1 MGCNK
6 SKHLCAKW
14 LFLFDMR
21 FDRPPLPF
29 VGNKFRWWR
38 QLKPMIEA
46 LPERAIVF
54 DAFGGSFA
62 VSKLIKHFRQD
73 CVCICN
79 DCEMY
84 YRNRLENVADTNRV
98 LDEMRANGGYRCNEK
113 YAKYDP
119 ETEHKLKEIV
129 ATGIDKITLNRAL
142 YVNGHTARTKCPTVN
157 YDENECEHWCDD
169 LVVIDECIDERKA
182 KYYCRS
188 CDLIVLDPP
197 YLKSPKS
204 WGIGDYIDKTKEA
217 RAFCKSV
224 IERNECD
231 VWLFDTPDSDLML
244 SAQRRGGEIVPYA
257 GNRNRQGAKE
267 CLCVIQAKT
276 KQAPIDNQTQPATR
290 TGNLE
295 QHLQL
300 SLPL

>member
-1 MGCNK
+1 
-6 SKHLCAKW
+6 
-14 LFLFDMR
+14 
-21 FDRPPLPF
+21 
-29 VGNKFRWWR
+29 
-38 QLKPMIEA
+38 MIEV

-79 DCEMY
+79 DCDMY
-84 YRNRLENVADTNRV
+84 YRKRLEVVADTNCV
-98 LDEMRANGGYRCNEK
+98 LDEMRSNGAFRIDGK
-113 YAKYDP
+113 YVKYDR
-119 ETEHKLKEIV
+119 ETEDKLKEIV
-129 ATGIDKITLNRAL
+129 STGIDKITCERAL
-142 YVNGHTARTKCPTVN
+142 YVDGHTARAKCPTMN
-157 YDENECEHWCDD
+157 YDERECEHWCDD
-169 LVVIDECIDERKA
+169 LVVIDECLDERKA

-197 YLKSPKS
+197 YLVSPKG

-217 RAFCKSV
+217 RSFCKSV

-231 VWLFDTPDSDLML
+231 VWLFDTPGSDLMQA
-244 SAQRRGGEIVPYA
+244 AQQQGCEIVPYA
-257 GNRNRQGAKE
+257 GNRNRQRAKE
-267 CLCVIQAKT
+267 CLCVIQAKN
-276 KQAPIDNQTQPATR
+276 KQTSIDNHSQPATR
-290 TGNLE
+290 TGNFA

>member
-1 MGCNK
+1 
-6 SKHLCAKW
+6 
-14 LFLFDMR
+14 
-21 FDRPPLPF
+21 
-29 VGNKFRWWR
+29 
-38 QLKPMIEA
+38 MIEA